1 MANPLF
7 LKRSDNAADRA
18 FLQGKRPGDLNQ
30 LGPTSPAITDPKAF
44 ANAFVRQR
52 FNPDITSLKNSR
64 FSDETA
70 AASQNKIDMASKT
83 AYSSFTDPTVKA
95 TADRFLDA
103 YTGAVQRGIIPQ
115 DEAVFPENLNYL
127 VSQDATARIAR
138 KDQNV
143 KGDFPSQG
151 VSV

>member
-1 MANPLF
+1 MAESLF
-7 LKRSDNAADRA
+7 TKRVDTPADLA
-18 FLQGKRPGDLNQ
+18 FRQGKRPDDLNQ
-30 LGPTSPAITDPKAF
+30 LGPTSPAVTDPKAF
-44 ANAFVRQR
+44 ANVFAQQR
-52 FNPDITSLKNSR
+52 FNPDISTFKSSQ

-70 AASQNKIDMASKT
+70 AASQNKINTASKT
-83 AYSSFTDPTVKA
+83 AYSNFTDPTLKA
-95 TADRFLDA
+95 NADKFLDA
-103 YTGAVQRGIIPQ
+103 YTSAVQRGIIPQ